1 MRQYRWDTEK
11 TVMWCP
17 GCRRGTK
24 RGLAAHSLKWQ
35 KHTATHFLR
44 LEILSFLWAPSLPSF
59 FIPHHNLIISS
70 FFSRTCCFHYTNKS
84 WTQHLPKCTTDSCTL
99 MDKPRSSND
108 IFLSFTSVVGFFI
121 TNKQTKKLWNVL
133 IFTISAADHWQ
144 PAQGWGQDLF
154 FSFDRQNWAMTCGYR
169 MGDQGSGLDWSWPD
183 KVILLLY
190 TNEEKWKHLFF
201 IACNVIH

>member
-1 MRQYRWDTEK
+1 
-11 TVMWCP
+11 MWCP

-70 FFSRTCCFHYTNKS
+70 FFSLTCYFHYTNKS

-121 TNKQTKKLWNVL
+121 TKTNKQKNYETFLFLLSQQQITDSLLRVGDKICSFLLTDKTELWHVV
-133 IFTISAADHWQ
+133 I
-144 PAQGWGQDLF
+144 GW
-154 FSFDRQNWAMTCGYR
+154 
-169 MGDQGSGLDWSWPD
+169 
-183 KVILLLY
+183 VIR
-190 TNEEKWKHLFF
+190 
-201 IACNVIH
+201 VQV